1 MKNASK
7 VAPGSTSSGKVLS
20 ALAFLLPALLVYAL
34 FVLLP
39 IGQSLVNSFR
49 YWESPL
55 LPPQFCGWENYR
67 QLLRDRVFWLALR
80 NNVFLL
86 VGSLLVQLPLAAGIA
101 MLLNYQRR
109 GRTFLRTAF
118 FTPMVMPTAAIAV
131 LWQYLYEPRNGVCT
145 YLMRLVIPD
154 FSYAWLASPETSM
167 VWIFVTICWQY
178 IGFHT
183 VLFMAGLAT
192 IPETLYEAA
201 RLDGASEIRL
211 NWHVI
216 LPNLKPTFAVSAT
229 LSIIGSL
236 KYFDLVYLMGGG
248 LPETSRE
255 VLATYIYRL
264 AFEESQGRFGYG
276 SAVAVFLFLLALL
289 VVIPLQARR
298 VAAAG

>member
-1 MKNASK
+1 MQKASK
-7 VAPGSTSSGKVLS
+7 ATPGSAVPGGVVA
-20 ALAFLLPALLVYAL
+20 ALCFLLPALLVYAL

-39 IGQSLVNSFR
+39 IGQSLGNSFR

-67 QLLRDRVFWLALR
+67 LLLRDRVFWLALR
-80 NNVFLL
+80 NNAFLL
-86 VGSLLVQLPLAAGIA
+86 FGSLLVQLPLAAGVA
-101 MLLNYQRR
+101 LLLNYQRR

-131 LWQYLYEPRNGVCT
+131 LWQYLYEPRNGIFT
-145 YLMRLVIPD
+145 YLVRLVEPE
-154 FSYAWLASPETSM
+154 FTYAWLASPETSM
-167 VWIFVTICWQY
+167 IWIFVTICWQY

-183 VLFMAGLAT
+183 VLFLAGLAA

-229 LSIIGSL
+229 LSVIGSL

-255 VLATYIYRL
+255 VLATYVYRL

-276 SAVAVFLFLLALL
+276 SAVAVSLFLLALL

-298 VAAAG
+298 TAD

>member
-1 MKNASK
+1 MKQ
-7 VAPGSTSSGKVLS
+7 APILSSSQRGIGSDSLA
-20 ALAFLLPALLVYAL
+20 ALCFLLPAILVYAV

-39 IGQSLVNSFR
+39 IGQSIFNSFY

-55 LPPQFCGWENYR
+55 LPPEFCGWQNYR
-67 QLLRDRVFWLALR
+67 LLFRDQVFWLALR
-80 NNVFLL
+80 NNAFLL
-86 VGSLLVQLPLAAGIA
+86 FGSLLVQLPIAAGIA
-101 MLLNYQRR
+101 LLLNHQRW

-131 LWQYLYEPRNGVCT
+131 LWQYLYEPQNGIFT
-145 YLMRLVIPD
+145 YLVRLFQPE
-154 FSYAWLASPETSM
+154 FSYPWLASPETSM
-167 VWIFVTICWQY
+167 LWIFVTICWQY

-183 VLFMAGLAT
+183 VLFLAGLAT

-211 NWHVI
+211 NWHIV
-216 LPNLKPTFAVSAT
+216 LPCLKPTIAVSAT

-276 SAVAVFLFLLALL
+276 SSVAVFLFLLALL

-298 VAAAG
+298 LAA